1 MKEMKDM
8 KIRYGEITKDVLLV
22 FATAG
27 VFTIA
32 ATSPYFLINLTRAII
47 RDGGY
52 NKKYRNLKEK
62 VLARSLTGLNKNK
75 IIIFKESEGKFSV
88 KLTEKGKKVARE
100 ILFDNMEVEK
110 QKIWDKKWRIII
122 FDIPERKGR
131 QARNAMRW
139 KLQKMGFFQLQK
151 SVWVFPYPC
160 EKEVQL
166 ISEVFKIN
174 PFVNIVTAEKIYN
187 DNNLME
193 HFRLSV

>member
-75 IIIFKESEGKFSV
+75 IFGIRSGGLLYLIFQKER
-88 KLTEKGKKVARE
+88 ADRRE
-100 ILFDNMEVEK
+100 MLCGGSC
-110 QKIWDKKWRIII
+110 KKWAFFSFKRV
-122 FDIPERKGR
+122 F
-131 QARNAMRW
+131 
-139 KLQKMGFFQLQK
+139 GF
-151 SVWVFPYPC
+151 S
-160 EKEVQL
+160 L
-166 ISEVFKIN
+166 I
-174 PFVNIVTAEKIYN
+174 
-187 DNNLME
+187 
-193 HFRLSV
+193 

>member
-1 MKEMKDM
+1 MGKLEEANK
-8 KIRYGEITKDVLLV
+8 KIVRRTKIQEAVLVTLASGGRKGATLLV
-22 FATAG
+22 PEVLNQLFNLDLPTSSRLG
-27 VFTIA
+27 ETVKSA
-32 ATSPYFLINLTRAII
+32 ASRLCRKGLVKFEHDHYSMTPTGKRVLDNWQLSSYQIKRP
-47 RDGGY
+47 
-52 NKKYRNLKEK
+52 KK
-62 VLARSLTGLNKNK
+62 
-75 IIIFKESEGKFSV
+75 
-88 KLTEKGKKVARE
+88 
-100 ILFDNMEVEK
+100 
-110 QKIWDKKWRIII
+110 WDKKWRVII